1 MEAARETG
9 SNLPHLFITFGSV
22 AAVIL
27 LLYWCGTYR
36 FSVLKK
42 LGLPGP
48 KPWPFLGNIL
58 ELNAFGGLHA
68 MLYENMKRY
77 GKIYAVCLGR
87 LPTIVIAEPEVL
99 KKLLVKEFS
108 SFRNRSDAVNPPPPL
123 NCGLLAAKNEQW
135 KRIRSILSPSYTTG
149 KMKQMIPLM
158 EDAVNVLMKKLED
171 VADTGKKA
179 ERRCVLQIEA

>member
-1 MEAARETG
+1 MEAGGTTE
-9 SNLPHLFITFGSV
+9 SDLPHLLITLGLM
-22 AAVIL
+22 AAFVL
-27 LLYWCGTYR
+27 LLYWCEIYR
-36 FSVLKK
+36 FSVLRK

-58 ELNAFGGLHA
+58 QLITFGGLHA

-77 GKIYAVCLGR
+77 GKVYAVCLGR
-87 LPTIVIAEPEVL
+87 LPTIVIAEPEIL
-99 KKLLVKEFS
+99 KKILVNEFS

-123 NCGLLAAKNEQW
+123 NCGLSAAKNEQW

-158 EDAVNVLMKKLED
+158 EDAVGVLMKKFED
-171 VADTGKKA
+171 IADTGRQWKG
-179 ERRCVLQIEA
+179 RTLRL

>member
-1 MEAARETG
+1 MEADTTG
-9 SNLPHLFITFGSV
+9 SNLPYLFITFGSV
-22 AAVIL
+22 VAFIL
-27 LLYWCGTYR
+27 LFYWCGTYR
-36 FSVLKK
+36 FCVLKS

-58 ELNAFGGLHA
+58 ELYTYGGMHA

-77 GKIYAVCLGR
+77 GKIYAMCLGR

-108 SFRNRSDAVNPPPPL
+108 SFRNRSDAVSPPPPL
-123 NCGLLAAKNEQW
+123 NCGLLAAKDEQW

-158 EDAVNVLMKKLED
+158 EDAVNVLMKKLEE

-179 ERRCVLQIEA
+179 ERPRM

>member
-1 MEAARETG
+1 MEAGGGTAA
-9 SNLPHLFITFGSV
+9 SNLPHLLITLGLM
-22 AAVIL
+22 AAFVL
-27 LLYWCGTYR
+27 LLYWCGIYR
-36 FSVLKK
+36 FSVLRK

-58 ELNAFGGLHA
+58 QLITFGGLHA

-77 GKIYAVCLGR
+77 GKVYAVCLGR
-87 LPTIVIAEPEVL
+87 LPTIVIAEPEIL
-99 KKLLVKEFS
+99 KKILVNEFS

-123 NCGLLAAKNEQW
+123 NCGLSAAKNEQW

-158 EDAVNVLMKKLED
+158 EDAVGVLMKKFED
-171 VADTGKKA
+171 IADTGRQWKG
-179 ERRCVLQIEA
+179 RTLRL

>member
-1 MEAARETG
+1 MVAGGGANLSQLLITLG
-9 SNLPHLFITFGSV
+9 SM
-22 AAVIL
+22 AVFIL

-58 ELNAFGGLHA
+58 GLITLGGLHA
-68 MLYENMKRY
+68 MLNENMKRY

-87 LPTIVIAEPEVL
+87 LPTVVIAEPEVL
-99 KKLLVKEFS
+99 KKILVKEFS
-108 SFRNRSDAVNPPPPL
+108 SFRNRSDAVKPPPPL
-123 NCGLLAAKNEQW
+123 NCGLSAAKNGQW
-135 KRIRSILSPSYTTG
+135 KRIRSILSPSYTSG

-158 EDAVNVLMKKLED
+158 EDAVNVLMKKLEE
-171 VADTGKKA
+171 VADTG
-179 ERRCVLQIEA
+179 RQ

>member
-1 MEAARETG
+1 MEAGGTVG
-9 SNLPHLFITFGSV
+9 SNLSHLLITLGAV
-22 AAVIL
+22 AVFVL

-58 ELNAFGGLHA
+58 ELITFGGLHA
-68 MLYENMKRY
+68 MLYENMRRY

-87 LPTIVIAEPEVL
+87 LPTIVITEPEVL
-99 KKLLVKEFS
+99 KKILVKEFS
-108 SFRNRSDAVNPPPPL
+108 SFRNRSDAVKPPPPL

-158 EDAVNVLMKKLED
+158 EDAVNVLIKKLED
-171 VADTGKKA
+171 VADTGRLWKG
-179 ERRCVLQIEA
+179 RIG